1 MNNGAP
7 GTEQQDPKEVLD
19 GLSQLWANLQNP
31 NSAPSPTMQ
40 PGYPGGPPL
49 SPDRPLSPA
58 RATQPPLAAPV
69 TSLPPN
75 IAAPPPQ
82 PAAVAAPAT
91 DDPQLAGARQRFQD
105 TTGKFNSLLEQQ
117 RTLGNQI
124 AAVPQTNRADYK
136 PSVGRNILAMVLG
149 TMAGMKGDTRLAA
162 DTADSVRD
170 LKYNRAEEARNKELA
185 PFLAQQN
192 SVERQVPL
200 LNAENESAW
209 REYSSALGEKKE
221 NLAEKREQDT
231 ADWHNTA
238 NDIRK
243 EIGDATQENRE
254 ARISQQHQ
262 NELDKMATQSD
273 NLDLRKQALQ
283 LQQQLNDIKQQTANT
298 GQTGESDRATQAEIT
313 QKQRPINSQLQA
325 LEHTRALLLAEGDK
339 EGAARL
345 DAEIS
350 PLHDKLDK
358 IENDVRG
365 RRQPAGGAGS
375 SSNSAPAPAGA
386 PPAALWRGKES
397 KTLTLKDSK
406 GNTSKW
412 QLVGGVPQEVKA
424 GASAT
429 VTDKTEKIKLPQGDK
444 K

>member
-58 RATQPPLAAPV
+58 RATQPPLAPPV

-75 IAAPPPQ
+75 IAAPSPQ

-221 NLAEKREQDT
+221 NLAEKREGDLEGY
-231 ADWHNTA
+231 HNDL
-238 NDIRK
+238 NEIRK
-243 EIGDATQENRE
+243 NYDEGRVKESDMRRLDEIQ
-254 ARISQQHQ
+254 S
-262 NELDKMATQSD
+262 KSD
-273 NLDLRKQALQ
+273 NLDLKQQALK

-325 LEHTRALLLAEGDK
+325 LEHTRALLLAEGDR
-339 EGAARL
+339 EGASRL
-345 DAEIS
+345 DAEIA

-386 PPAALWRGKES
+386 PPAALWKNKEA
-397 KTLTLKDSK
+397 KVLTLKDSK

-412 QLVGGVPQEVKA
+412 QLKDGVPQEVKSQ
-424 GASAT
+424 G
-429 VTDKTEKIKLPQGDK
+429 EKK
-444 K
+444 